1 MQLALLF
8 WRFRVGECRRH
19 RLVLSAY
26 VPQKTAGSQL
36 GDPKLREEIY
46 KMMNWW
52 LDKGI
57 AGFRVD
63 AIMNIKKPLPFQ
75 DYPADP
81 GRRIVQCRRNPGK
94 PGRDFGIS

>member
-36 GDPKLREEIY
+36 GESE
-46 KMMNWW
+46 
-52 LDKGI
+52 
-57 AGFRVD
+57 A
-63 AIMNIKKPLPFQ
+63 A
-75 DYPADP
+75 
-81 GRRIVQCRRNPGK
+81 
-94 PGRDFGIS
+94 GRDLQNDELVAGQGAGLKAKDPSQGQWP